1 MAILYG
7 IKNCDT
13 VKKAR
18 QWMDKRQINYT
29 FHDYR
34 NEGIDEKL
42 VRQFFDH
49 FGWEKVLNTNSS
61 TYRQLP
67 EWQKDIMTEELAMEL
82 ILEQPTLIKRPIIK
96 KGREWEVGFSEEKY
110 QALFK

>member
-18 QWMDKRQINYT
+18 NWLDKRQVKYS

-34 NEGIDEKL
+34 TDGIDEKL
-42 VRQFFDH
+42 VKQFFEH
-49 FGWEKVLNTNSS
+49 FGWEKVMNTNSS
-61 TYRQLP
+61 TYRQLA
-67 EWQKDIMTEELAMEL
+67 EWQKDIMTEELALEIM
-82 ILEQPTLIKRPIIK
+82 LEQPTLIKRPIIK
-96 KGREWEVGFSEEKY
+96 KGREWEIGFSEAQY
-110 QALFK
+110 QDLFG